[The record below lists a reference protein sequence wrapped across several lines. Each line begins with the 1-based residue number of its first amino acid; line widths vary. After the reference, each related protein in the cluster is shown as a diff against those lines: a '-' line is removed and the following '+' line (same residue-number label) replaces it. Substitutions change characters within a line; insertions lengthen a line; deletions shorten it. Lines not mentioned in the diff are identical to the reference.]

1 MLDSAANILKEGS
14 QILKKQ
20 KGGGESTNEMN
31 LAECFGLLIPS
42 LENNPTIDQM
52 DMRMEVDDDQN
63 AWNNIA
69 AAVNFYIY

>member
-1 MLDSAANILKEGS
+1 
-14 QILKKQ
+14 
-20 KGGGESTNEMN
+20 
-31 LAECFGLLIPS
+31 

-52 DMRMEVDDDQN
+52 DMRMEVDYDQN